1 MVIPDPQVPDRRHSR
16 RRTLVVVAGIVV
28 VFVGLGWLIGARKPT
43 VDLAGAPGVTLLY
56 FDGSTERLA
65 DLVGQP
71 VVLNFWASWCPA
83 CISEMPAFAEVHRRF
98 GDRVRFIG
106 VNMQEMDLDAAI
118 ALADRTGVEYP
129 LAHDPDGKIFVEFGG
144 LAMPT
149 TVFISA
155 DGSIALVHSGAMFS
169 DDLASIIE
177 GDLLG

>member
-1 MVIPDPQVPDRRHSR
+1 MVV
-16 RRTLVVVAGIVV
+16 LAGIVV
-28 VFVGLGWLIGARKPT
+28 VFIGLGWLIGARKPA
-43 VDLAGAPGVTLLY
+43 VDLPRAPDVTLLY

-83 CISEMPAFAEVHRRF
+83 CISEMPAFAEVHGRF

-106 VNMQEMDLDAAI
+106 VNMQELDLDAAI
-118 ALADRTGVEYP
+118 DLVDRTGVEYP
-129 LAHDPDGKIFVEFGG
+129 LAHDPDGAIFIEFGG

-155 DGSIALVHSGAMFS
+155 DGSIALVHSGAMFA